1 MTCDRCKGWCYLDR
15 LDDLWVCLVC
25 GRRTPVVPFEPL
37 DKPKDGMSSKWDTK
51 EHGTG

>member
-1 MTCDRCKGWCYLDR
+1 
-15 LDDLWVCLVC
+15 
-25 GRRTPVVPFEPL
+25 VPFEPL